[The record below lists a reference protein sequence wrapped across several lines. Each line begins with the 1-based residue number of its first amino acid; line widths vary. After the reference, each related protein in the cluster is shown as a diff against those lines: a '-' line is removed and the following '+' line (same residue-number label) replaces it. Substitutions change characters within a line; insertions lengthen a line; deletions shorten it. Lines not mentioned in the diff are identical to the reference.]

1 MTDLRRLF
9 VICTLYIQVCGEQL
23 LVGEGVVGYVVEVP
37 READVDK
44 WALYYINGKLGF
56 IVYRVLK
63 K

>member
-1 MTDLRRLF
+1 MYNVQLLL
-9 VICTLYIQVCGEQL
+9 CNLYIEVGGEEL
-23 LVGEGVVGYVVEVP
+23 LVGEGMVRYVVEVP

-44 WALYYINGKLGF
+44 WVLYYINGKLGF

>member
-23 LVGEGVVGYVVEVP
+23 LVGEGMVGYVVEVP
-37 READVDK
+37 RETDVDK
-44 WALYYINGKLGF
+44 GALHYINGKLGF
-56 IVYRVLK
+56 IVYWVLK